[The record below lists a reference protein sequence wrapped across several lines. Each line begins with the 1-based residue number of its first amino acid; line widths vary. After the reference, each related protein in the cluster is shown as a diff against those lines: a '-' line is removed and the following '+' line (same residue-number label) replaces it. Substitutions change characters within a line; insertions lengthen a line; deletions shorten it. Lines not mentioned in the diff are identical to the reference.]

1 MSRHGRST
9 EHNNKE
15 EEEEERDKT
24 QTKQLFLAQNR
35 IFLGFYSGLF
45 FLYKYMAKF
54 VYIIKIA

>member
-1 MSRHGRST
+1 MSRPGRRT

-35 IFLGFYSGLF
+35 IFLGFYSVL